1 MPNAA
6 KGFNKIAPDFI
17 YRYKKVKALTYPQLL
32 DTALLVTRRAQAQG
46 GPLGNAPTKDVT

>member
-6 KGFNKIAPDFI
+6 KGFNKFAPDFI
-17 YRYKKVKALTYPQLL
+17 YRYKKVKALTYPKLL
-32 DTALLVTRRAQAQG
+32 DAALLVTRRAQAGG